1 MQLKLSVEART
12 ASGAAL
18 DRVKARNTV
27 IEPLEEASDV
37 DTREVDSRSAKS
49 PW

>member
-1 MQLKLSVEART
+1 MQLNLSVEART
-12 ASGAAL
+12 SEGATI

-37 DTREVDSRSAKS
+37 AARDEWLT
-49 PW
+49 